1 MGLLDR
7 YRQAPPSAFGRMR
20 HDVVL
25 GLAPAVLG
33 GLFGLSGAIRRMASP
48 PETDRTIALTVADR
62 QVVAHDQDVIALTLV
77 GEHLPRWHPGAH
89 IDIHLP
95 SGLVRQYSLCGD
107 PAIPDSYR
115 IAVRRI
121 PDGGGGSIEMHDLT
135 VGASITT
142 HGPRNEFP
150 LTVPGYGSP
159 ARRFRFIA
167 GGIGITPILPMLRL
181 AQGRGVDWSMVY
193 AGRSRDSL
201 PFVDEVSR
209 FSAGRA
215 GNSADAG
222 RAGNSAEDRIQ
233 IRTDDVDGLPTATE
247 LLGDCPDGTAVYAC
261 GPAPLLT
268 AIRSELVDRDN
279 VELHFERFA
288 APPVVDGKTFTV
300 SVASTGE
307 TVRVGADET
316 LLSALN
322 RAGVHASY
330 SCQQG
335 FCGTCRTR
343 VLDGTAEHRDT
354 LLTEPERDNGM
365 MLICISRAAEGSHLT
380 LDL

>member
-7 YRQAPPSAFGRMR
+7 YRQAPPSVFGRTR

-25 GLAPAVLG
+25 GLADATLS
-33 GLFGLSGAIRRMASP
+33 GLWGLSGAIRRMASP
-48 PETDRTIALTVADR
+48 PEPNRTIALTVADR
-62 QVVAHDQDVIALTLV
+62 RVVAHDQDVIALTLV
-77 GEHLPRWHPGAH
+77 GEPLPRWHPGAH

-107 PAIPDSYR
+107 PAIADSYR

-121 PDGGGGSIEMHDLT
+121 PGGGGGSIEMHDLT
-135 VGASITT
+135 VGARVTT
-142 HGPRNEFP
+142 HGPRNAFP

-167 GGIGITPILPMLRL
+167 GGIGITPILPMLGLAARL
-181 AQGRGVDWSMVY
+181 GVDWSMVY

-201 PFVDEVSR
+201 PFVDEVGR
-209 FSAGRA
+209 FG
-215 GNSADAG
+215 
-222 RAGNSAEDRIQ
+222 DRVA
-233 IRTDDVDGLPTATE
+233 IRTDDVSGLPAATE

-261 GPAPLLT
+261 GPAPMLT
-268 AIRSELVDRDN
+268 AIRSELVGRDDI
-279 VELHFERFA
+279 ELHFERFA
-288 APPVVDGKTFTV
+288 AAPVVDGKEFTV

-307 TVRVGADET
+307 TVRVAADET
-316 LLSALN
+316 LLSALG

-343 VLDGTAEHRDT
+343 VLSAVGGDVDHRDT
-354 LLTEPERDNGM
+354 LLTDSERDNGM
-365 MLICISRAAEGSHLT
+365 MLICISRAGDGSHLT

>member
-1 MGLLDR
+1 MGLRER
-7 YRQAPPSAFGRMR
+7 YRQLPPNPFRRQRRDMILGFADAFISAM
-20 HDVVL
+20 D
-25 GLAPAVLG
+25 AVA
-33 GLFGLSGAIRRMASP
+33 GATRRVTP
-48 PETDRTIALTVADR
+48 PGELDRTIALTVADR

-77 GEHLPRWHPGAH
+77 GESLPRWHPGAH

-135 VGASITT
+135 VGASVTT
-142 HGPRNEFP
+142 HGPRNAFP

-167 GGIGITPILPMLRL
+167 GGIGITPILPMLTL
-181 AQGRGVDWSMVY
+181 AQSRGVDWSMVY

-201 PFVDEVSR
+201 PFVDEVTPY
-209 FSAGRA
+209 G
-215 GNSADAG
+215 
-222 RAGNSAEDRIQ
+222 DRVA
-233 IRTDDVDGLPTATE
+233 IRTNDVSGLPTAEE
-247 LLGDCPDGTAVYAC
+247 LLGDCSDGTAVYAC
-261 GPAPLLT
+261 GPAPMLT
-268 AIRSELVDRDN
+268 AIRSGLAGRDN

-288 APPVVDGKTFTV
+288 APPVVDGKEFTV
-300 SVASTGE
+300 SVASSGE
-307 TVRVGADET
+307 TVRVGAEET
-316 LLSALN
+316 LLSALG

-343 VLDGTAEHRDT
+343 VLNVVGGTLDHRDT
-354 LLTEPERDNGM
+354 LLTDPERDNGM
-365 MLICISRAAEGSHLT
+365 MLICISRAADGSQLT

>member
-1 MGLLDR
+1 MGFLDR
-7 YRQAPPSAFGRMR
+7 CRQAPPSVSGRMR
-20 HDVVL
+20 HDVTL
-25 GLAPAVLG
+25 GLG
-33 GLFGLSGAIRRMASP
+33 GLALTGLWALSGAIRRMSAP

-62 QVVAHDQDVIALTLV
+62 RVVAHDQDVIALTLV
-77 GEHLPRWHPGAH
+77 GVRLPHWHPGAH

-107 PAIPDSYR
+107 PGSPDTYR

-121 PDGGGGSIEMHDLT
+121 PDGGGGSIEMHDLR
-135 VGASITT
+135 VGATVTT
-142 HGPRNEFP
+142 YGPRNAFP

-167 GGIGITPILPMLRL
+167 GGIGITPILPMLPL
-181 AQGRGVDWSMVY
+181 AQRLGVDWSMVY

-209 FSAGRA
+209 FAA
-215 GNSADAG
+215 GNSAD
-222 RAGNSAEDRIQ
+222 DRIA
-233 IRTDDVDGLPTATE
+233 IRTDDVSGLPTAAE

-261 GPAPLLT
+261 GPAPMLT
-268 AIRSELVDRDN
+268 AIRSALVGRDN

-288 APPVVDGKTFTV
+288 APPVVDGNEFSV
-300 SVASTGE
+300 SVSSTGE
-307 TVRVGADET
+307 TVRVDADEK
-316 LLSALN
+316 LLSALG
-322 RAGVHASY
+322 RVGVHASY

-343 VLDGTAEHRDT
+343 VLDGTVDHRDT
-354 LLTEPERDNGM
+354 LLTDPERDNGM
-365 MLICISRAAEGSHLT
+365 MLICISRAADGSHLT